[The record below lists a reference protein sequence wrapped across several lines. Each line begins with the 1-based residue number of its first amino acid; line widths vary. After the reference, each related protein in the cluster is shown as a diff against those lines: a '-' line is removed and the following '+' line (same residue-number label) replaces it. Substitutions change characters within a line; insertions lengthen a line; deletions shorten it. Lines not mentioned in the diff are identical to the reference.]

1 MMYRRWI
8 MRRRVT
14 RVAEEA
20 GLAAIAKKLFKV
32 EDKNPYYLGEQAIK
46 NFEELRGSLDKFT
59 ESEAQWVASWIE
71 YLGDAKTAA
80 RIRQS
85 PNRFKEII
93 ADRYNEL
100 KPYALARAKLL

>member
-1 MMYRRWI
+1 M
-8 MRRRVT
+8 
-14 RVAEEA
+14 AEEA
-20 GLAAIAKKLFKV
+20 EFTAIAKKLFKA

-59 ESEAQWVASWIE
+59 ESEAEWVASWIE

-80 RIRQS
+80 EIRQS

-93 ADRYNEL
+93 ANRYNEL
-100 KPYALARAKLL
+100 KPYAFIRAKLL

>member
-1 MMYRRWI
+1 
-8 MRRRVT
+8 MRRQVT
-14 RVAEEA
+14 RAAEEA
-20 GLAAIAKKLFKV
+20 ELAVIAKKLFKA
-32 EDKNPYYLGEQAIK
+32 EDKNPYHRGEQAIR

-85 PNRFKEII
+85 PNRFREII
-93 ADRYNEL
+93 TYRYNEL
-100 KPYALARAKLL
+100 KPYASIRTKLL